1 MVLTLILSCA
11 PIISAVEVHLGLD
24 LRALEPDDP
33 RQNRSAFKRN
43 LLRAI
48 IKVLI
53 LVVIVAMA
61 ILFPKFDVVIG
72 FLGSCLCFT
81 ICIILP
87 LAFYLKTFKDA
98 ISLRERLLDWF
109 LIIVCTILAVVG
121 TVFAFLPRQKLGLV

>member
-1 MVLTLILSCA
+1 
-11 PIISAVEVHLGLD
+11 
-24 LRALEPDDP
+24 
-33 RQNRSAFKRN
+33 
-43 LLRAI
+43 
-48 IKVLI
+48 VLI

-98 ISLRERLLDWF
+98 INLRERLLDWF